1 MKIMPILTAIIVSAV
16 LYLGIFER
24 DRLLGFAGLDG
35 SEPEVAAEEAVVEEV
50 AEGDLIKVVVQASSA
65 REVDNAVILRGQT
78 EAAREVEV
86 RAETS
91 GLVIS
96 DPLRKGA
103 NVSEGDL
110 LCELNPGTRAA
121 GLAEAE
127 GRLAEARSRLPEAQA
142 RLPES
147 EARRGEA
154 QSRLTEAEARLEES
168 RARLLEAQINFDA
181 AEKLSEDGF
190 ASETRLANA
199 EAVLSSARAGVT
211 SAQAAVEGA
220 RAGIVSAEAG
230 IEGARA
236 AIESARAGIA
246 SAEAGVA
253 SAEKELE
260 RLRIAA
266 PFAGLLETD
275 AAELGALLQ
284 PGSPCATIVQLDPIK
299 LVGFVP
305 ETDVGKISV
314 GAMAGAR
321 LASGSEV
328 RGQVTFIARSA
339 DPTTRTFRVEVSVPN
354 PDLAIRDGQS
364 ADILVAAA
372 GRTAHLLPQSALTLN
387 DAGILGVRILEDGN
401 VVRFAP
407 VELMRDTMDG
417 VWVTGLPETVDVIVV
432 GQEYV
437 IDGVVVAPTYRE
449 ANG

>member
-1 MKIMPILTAIIVSAV
+1 MKIMPILTAILVSAV

-35 SEPEVAAEEAVVEEV
+35 AEPEVATEEAVVEEV
-50 AEGDLIKVVVQASSA
+50 SEGDLIKVVVQTSSA

-103 NVSEGDL
+103 RVSEGDL

-121 GLAEAE
+121 GLAEAQ

-142 RLPES
+142 RLPEAQ
-147 EARRGEA
+147 ARRGEA
-154 QSRLTEAEARLEES
+154 ESRLTEAESRLEEA
-168 RARLLEAQINFDA
+168 RARLQEAQINYDA

-199 EAVLSSARAGVT
+199 EAALSAARAGVT

-236 AIESARAGIA
+236 AEESARAGIA

-253 SAEKELE
+253 SAEKELD
-260 RLRIAA
+260 RLRITA

-305 ETDVGKISV
+305 ETDVAKIEV

-321 LASGSEV
+321 LVSGQEV
-328 RGQVTFIARSA
+328 RGQVTFISRSA

-372 GRTAHLLPQSALTLN
+372 GRSAHLLPQSALTLN
-387 DAGILGVRILEDGN
+387 DEGLLGLRIIEEGN
-401 VVRFAP
+401 VVRFIE
-407 VELMRDTMDG
+407 VELLRDTIDG

-432 GQEYV
+432 GQEFV